1 MQFSVL
7 GSGSKGN
14 ATYIATA
21 QTAILID
28 GGFSGVEIERR
39 LGSIGAHLQSISAI
53 LLTHEH
59 NDHIRGV
66 GVLSRRGKLPVYANQ
81 GTLEAA
87 GDNLKNLH
95 QYVEFHT
102 GDTFRINELSIH
114 PFSISHD
121 TRDPVGFV
129 VSDGACSIGYCTDT
143 GRVTKLMQHRLGGCH
158 ALILE
163 SNHDPELLRN
173 GPYPAFLKQRV
184 AGKAGHLANFEA
196 AGFLEDLIHD
206 GLEHVVLAHLSETN
220 NLPERAYETAR
231 DILPVNGQKL
241 HLTIA
246 AQDNPTPLFSLNDR
260 R

>member
-14 ATYIATA
+14 ATYIATPR
-21 QTAILID
+21 TAILID
-28 GGFSGVEIERR
+28 CGFSGVEIERR
-39 LGSIGAHLQSISAI
+39 LESIGKNLQSISAI

-66 GVLSRRGKLPVYANQ
+66 GILSRRGKLPVYANS
-81 GTLEAA
+81 GTIEAG

-95 QYVEFHT
+95 HHFEFQT
-102 GDTFRINELSIH
+102 GTSFRINELTIH

-129 VSDGACSIGYCTDT
+129 VSNDTCSIGYCTDT
-143 GRVTKLMQHRLGGCH
+143 GKVTKLMHHRLGGCH
-158 ALILE
+158 GLILE

-196 AGFLEDLIHD
+196 ARFLEELIHD

-231 DILPVNGQKL
+231 GILPINGKKL
-241 HLTIA
+241 HLTLA
-246 AQDNPTPLFSLNDR
+246 TQNKPTPLFSLNGR
-260 R
+260 S